1 MTFDVTSIFILLT
14 VVMAL
19 FIWGRWRF
27 DIVAFAALMVATVL
41 GLVPADEA
49 FMGFGHPATVT
60 VAAVLIISRA
70 LSNSGVVDMLTNA
83 IQPATRTNFT
93 HISAFSGLAALLSAM
108 MNNVGALALMMPA
121 AIQSALNAK
130 RSPATILMP
139 LSFASILGGLVTLIG
154 TPPNIIIAT
163 YRADSGDGPF
173 TMFDFTPVGGLVALA
188 GIAFVATIGWRL
200 IPKERRSAASSMD
213 LFDIENYVAEMNVG
227 EKSKVVGRSFQELE
241 KDIEEIDAI
250 LIGLAR
256 GNRFVLAARRDEVL
270 HAGDVLLVEAA
281 PDAIGKVADA
291 LKLTLPGTPEDQEE
305 KEEKEDKK
313 APREDRLRRQDMT
326 LVEAVVAQ
334 DSPLIGQTPAS
345 MRMRRRFS
353 VNLLAVSRQG
363 RPYRGRLRSF
373 RFQVGD
379 VLLLQGESDR
389 LPDIV
394 QQLGGLPL
402 APRKLQGGSR
412 RLALLTVGLF
422 AGAVAAAAVGLIG
435 LPVAFGV
442 AALAMVALGA
452 VRPREIYESVDWPI
466 IVLLGAM
473 IPIGTAMETSG
484 AAQLLAE
491 WLIHATFGAPA
502 VVTLTLLMVLTM
514 CLSDIMNNAA
524 TALVMAPI
532 SVSVAQALDVNPD
545 PFLMA
550 VAIAASCAFL
560 TPIGHQ
566 NNALILGPGGYKF
579 SDYWRMGL
587 PLEILILAVAIPAL
601 LFFWPL

>member
-1 MTFDVTSIFILLT
+1 MTFDVTSIFILLA

-27 DIVAFAALMVATVL
+27 DIVAFGALMVATAL
-41 GLVPADEA
+41 GIVPADEA
-49 FMGFGHPATVT
+49 FLGFGHPATVT

-93 HISAFSGLAALLSAM
+93 HISAFSGLAALLSAV

-163 YRADSGDGPF
+163 YRAGSGDGPF

-241 KDIEEIDAI
+241 KEIEEIDAI

-256 GNRFVLAARRDEVL
+256 GNRFILAARRDEVL

-305 KEEKEDKK
+305 KEESEGKK
-313 APREDRLRRQDMT
+313 APRADRLRRQ
-326 LVEAVVAQ
+326 
-334 DSPLIGQTPAS
+334 
-345 MRMRRRFS
+345 
-353 VNLLAVSRQG
+353 
-363 RPYRGRLRSF
+363 
-373 RFQVGD
+373 
-379 VLLLQGESDR
+379 
-389 LPDIV
+389 
-394 QQLGGLPL
+394 
-402 APRKLQGGSR
+402 
-412 RLALLTVGLF
+412 
-422 AGAVAAAAVGLIG
+422 
-435 LPVAFGV
+435 
-442 AALAMVALGA
+442 
-452 VRPREIYESVDWPI
+452 ESV
-466 IVLLGAM
+466 
-473 IPIGTAMETSG
+473 
-484 AAQLLAE
+484 
-491 WLIHATFGAPA
+491 
-502 VVTLTLLMVLTM
+502 TLLRRSQT
-514 CLSDIMNNAA
+514 I
-524 TALVMAPI
+524 PHFYG
-532 SVSVAQALDVNPD
+532 SVAEE
-545 PFLMA
+545 
-550 VAIAASCAFL
+550 
-560 TPIGHQ
+560 
-566 NNALILGPGGYKF
+566 
-579 SDYWRMGL
+579 R
-587 PLEILILAVAIPAL
+587 
-601 LFFWPL
+601 

>member
-1 MTFDVTSIFILLT
+1 MTFDVTSIFILLA

-27 DIVAFAALMVATVL
+27 DIVAFAALMAATVL

-70 LSNSGVVDMLTNA
+70 LSNSGVVDMLTGL
-83 IQPATRTNFT
+83 IQPATRTPVT
-93 HISAFSGLAALLSAM
+93 HISAFSGLAALLSTV

-154 TPPNIIIAT
+154 TPPNIIVAT

-173 TMFDFTPVGGLVALA
+173 RMFDFTPVGGLVALA

-227 EKSKVVGRSFQELE
+227 EKSKVAGRSFQELE
-241 KDIEEIDAI
+241 KEIEEIDAV

-270 HAGDVLLVEAA
+270 QAGDVLLVEAA
-281 PDAIGKVADA
+281 PDAISKVAEA

-305 KEEKEDKK
+305 NGDE

-379 VLLLQGESDR
+379 VLLLQGETDR
-389 LPDIV
+389 LPDII
-394 QQLGGLPL
+394 QELGGLPL
-402 APRKLQGGSR
+402 APRKLQAGNR
-412 RLALLTVGLF
+412 RLAFATVALF
-422 AGAVAAAAVGLIG
+422 AAAVAAATTGLIG
-435 LPVAFGV
+435 LPIAFGI
-442 AALAMVALGA
+442 AALCMIGLGS
-452 VRPREIYESVDWPI
+452 VPLRDLYESIDWPV

-473 IPIGTAMETSG
+473 IPVGQAMETSG
-484 AAQLLAE
+484 AAAVLAE
-491 WLIHATFGAPA
+491 TLVSITSGMPA
-502 VVTLTLLMVLTM
+502 AVTLLLVMIVTMVLT
-514 CLSDIMNNAA
+514 DVMNNAA

-532 SVSVAQALDVNPD
+532 SVGIAGALDANPD
-545 PFLMA
+545 TFLMA
-550 VAIAASCAFL
+550 VAVAASCAFL

-587 PLEILILAVAIPAL
+587 PLDVIILAVAIPAL

>member
-1 MTFDVTSIFILLT
+1 MNFEVASIFFLLT

-27 DIVAFAALMVATVL
+27 DIVAFGALMVATAL

-49 FMGFGHPATVT
+49 FLGFGHPATVT

-93 HISAFSGLAALLSAM
+93 HISAFSGLAALLSAV

-139 LSFASILGGLVTLIG
+139 LSFASLLGGLATLIG

-163 YRADSGDGPF
+163 YRAGSGDGPF
-173 TMFDFTPVGGLVALA
+173 TMFDFTPVGGLVAVA
-188 GIAFVATIGWRL
+188 GIIFIATIGWRL
-200 IPKERRSAASSMD
+200 IPRERRSSATSMD
-213 LFDIENYVAEMNVG
+213 LFDIENYVTEMNVG

-256 GNRFVLAARRDEVL
+256 GNRFILAARRDEVL

-305 KEEKEDKK
+305 KEESEGKK
-313 APREDRLRRQDMT
+313 APREDRLRRQDMI
-326 LVEAVVAQ
+326 LMEVVVAQ

-345 MRMRRRFS
+345 MRMRRRYS

-373 RFQVGD
+373 RFEVGD

-402 APRKLQGGSR
+402 APRKLQAGSR

-422 AGAVAAAAVGLIG
+422 VAAVAAAGIGLIG
-435 LPVAFGV
+435 LPVAFGI
-442 AALAMVALGA
+442 AALAMVAFGA

-473 IPIGTAMETSG
+473 IPIGTAMETTG
-484 AAQLLAE
+484 AAALLAE

-502 VVTLTLLMVLTM
+502 VVTLALVMVLTM

-532 SVSVAQALDVNPD
+532 SVSVAQALEVNPD

-579 SDYWRMGL
+579 GDYWRLGL